1 MKNLTS
7 VTIKRFWIATWNYR
21 GTVIFCLIGI
31 VGANVVN
38 VITPL
43 YFKNMFNLLTD
54 SQDRI
59 AAGSGLIS
67 ILIIIAV
74 LELLQWVGWRI
85 GSFTASYFQSKVMY
99 DLDNANFSYLH
110 RHSFAFF
117 NDNFVGSL
125 TKKVKWFSR
134 AYEVISDRILW
145 DLLPLVVNIAL
156 IIAVLFSR
164 SWKLGLGIVV
174 WFGIFFVI
182 NSFFIRYKLKYD
194 LQRST
199 AETEATGI
207 LADTVTNQSTIKLFN
222 GLGRESATFGAS
234 TGNIRRL
241 RRLTWDLG
249 NYASAAQGLLITILE
264 IGIFYL
270 AIRLWQRGGLTIG
283 DFVLIQAYLINI
295 FIRIW
300 DFGRVIQQIYEN
312 LADAEEMTAILEAPH
327 EITDHPQAV
336 PLRAAG
342 GAIVFRDVD
351 FYYHQTRSVLK
362 KFSLEIKPHEHVA
375 LVGPS
380 GAGKSTI
387 VRVLLRMHELTAGTI
402 LIDGQDIAKI
412 TQESLHQSISL
423 VPQDPILFHRSLL
436 ENIRYSR
443 PGATDEEV
451 IEAAKVAHCHEFI
464 ATLDDGYETF
474 VGERGIKLS
483 SGERQRV
490 AIARAILSRAVI
502 LVLDE
507 ATSSLD
513 SESEQLIQDALDHL
527 MKDRTVLA
535 IAHRLSTI
543 KKMDRIIVIDEG
555 GIREEGSHAQLLH
568 RDGMYHRLWKLQA
581 GGFIQ

>member
-1 MKNLTS
+1 MNNLTGI
-7 VTIKRFWIATWNYR
+7 TIRRFWQATWKYR
-21 GTVIFCLIGI
+21 GVVILCLLGI
-31 VGANVVN
+31 IGANVVN
-38 VITPL
+38 VIVPL
-43 YFKNMFNLLTD
+43 YFRNMFNLLTD
-54 SQDRI
+54 SQDRL
-59 AAGSGLIS
+59 AAGSGLIH

-74 LELLQWVGWRI
+74 LELLQWTGWRI
-85 GSFTASYFQSKVMY
+85 GTFTASYFQSKVMY

-110 RHSFAFF
+110 KHSFGFF
-117 NDNFVGSL
+117 NDNFVGSI
-125 TKKVKWFSR
+125 TKKVKWFTR
-134 AYEVISDRILW
+134 AYETISDRILW
-145 DLLPLVVNIAL
+145 DLLPLVVNIVL
-156 IIAVLFSR
+156 IVVVLFSR
-164 SWKLGLGIVV
+164 SWWLGLGIVV

-182 NSFFIRYKLKYD
+182 NSFFIRFKLKYD
-194 LQRST
+194 LQRSN

-222 GLGRESATFGAS
+222 GLPREAQTFGGA
-234 TGNIRRL
+234 TDRIRGL

-249 NYASAAQGLLITILE
+249 NYASGAQGLLISALE

-270 AIRLWQRGGLTIG
+270 AIRLWQRGALTVG
-283 DFVLIQAYLINI
+283 DFVLIQAYLVNI

-300 DFGRVIQQIYEN
+300 DFGRIIQQIYEY
-312 LADAEEMTAILEAPH
+312 LADAEEMTEVLETPH
-327 EITDHPQAV
+327 EIVDHPRAV
-336 PLRAAG
+336 PLQIHG
-342 GAIVFRDVD
+342 GAIAFRNVD
-351 FYYHQTRSVLK
+351 FYYHQTRPVLRK
-362 KFSLEIKPHEHVA
+362 LNLDIKAGEHVA

-387 VRVLLRMHELTAGTI
+387 VRILLRMHELTSGTI
-402 LIDGQDIAKI
+402 LIDGQDITKV
-412 TQESLHQSISL
+412 TLDSLHQAISL
-423 VPQDPILFHRSLL
+423 VPQDPILFHRSLM

-443 PGATDEEV
+443 PDATDDEV

-464 ATLDDGYETF
+464 SALADGYGTF

-513 SESEQLIQDALDHL
+513 SASEQLIQDALDNL

-568 RDGMYHRLWKLQA
+568 RDGMYHQLWKLQA